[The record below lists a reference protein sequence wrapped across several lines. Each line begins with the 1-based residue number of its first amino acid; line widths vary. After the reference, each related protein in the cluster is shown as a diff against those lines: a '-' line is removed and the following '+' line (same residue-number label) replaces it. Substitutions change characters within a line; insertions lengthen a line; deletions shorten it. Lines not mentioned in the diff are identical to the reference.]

1 MAEVEVRVRD
11 ATNSTG
17 TTALSAAYEVRYQMV
32 PNGTGTGSFKL
43 TNADVGSVAEGTV
56 VQFLLGGTPVMSARV
71 KSTVPTL
78 VSVNDED
85 VEGTLFQC
93 ERLQAHAFAKS
104 VVHPPPGVIG
114 IDPPVDERRMAW
126 YGPDYDPTPDGWTT
140 ATVISAQGWSADW
153 WVGQPSGWDDPDA
166 DWIWGPSGTV
176 EEADVGFCLF
186 RKVVGVTAGPLSL
199 SWSGDNLA
207 AAYINGR
214 RVGVQGDFR
223 QKQVYDFTAM
233 DTGNLLLCFTGE
245 NSGGPAGVI
254 WSLRAGR
261 EGAVVARSGSDTSV
275 LEIGVGAAPPVYLGK
290 MVEAAI
296 EGNDLAED
304 WGRTFTE
311 SADSNSDP
319 FDWPGDIA
327 LRIGDTVESV
337 IKQFT
342 DVYVDRSISVSGTD
356 FGLVNKGTL
365 PTTSS
370 LVLEYGTT
378 DANITDLQWDVVP
391 AEFTAL
397 EVRCEDGWFT
407 RPATPPA
414 DATWG
419 TLELGQQ
426 SRSVAEEIA
435 DGMLALYGVDQLTA
449 SFKFLPND
457 SSEWPFTAFG
467 EWSLLNVPDP
477 DGGTTAQKVASIT
490 VIGDEDGDA
499 EFLVEVGSLV
509 EDRVAWLER
518 AIARN
523 APSLGG
529 RAAAAA
535 GAVRAPAAPS
545 STVSDGV
552 QQLFGTL
559 AGQPAGTEL
568 AGPTNLQ
575 RTARVDRLRLEGDI
589 TTATGDTVAV
599 VKLNGSTVATLTIT
613 TSVGRDV
620 ELIGATWL
628 TTDEIT
634 VQCTSDGGHVNV
646 ALFAETSEVVGY

>member
-1 MAEVEVRVRD
+1 MADVEVRVRNT
-11 ATNSTG
+11 ANTTG
-17 TTALSAAYEVRYQMV
+17 TTTLSNAYDVRFQIV
-32 PNGTGTGSFKL
+32 PNGKGTGSFKL
-43 TNADVGSVAEGTV
+43 ANGDVGSIGAGTV
-56 VQFLLGGTPVMSARV
+56 VQFLLGGTPQMSARV

-85 VEGTLFQC
+85 IEGTLFVC
-93 ERLQAHAFAKS
+93 ERLQAHAFEKS
-104 VVHPPPGVIG
+104 VVHPPPGVVS
-114 IDPPVDERRMAW
+114 IDPPIDERRMAW

-140 ATVISAQGWSADW
+140 ATVISSQGWSADW

-176 EEADVGFCLF
+176 AEADVGFCLF

-199 SWSGDNLA
+199 TWSGDNLA
-207 AAYINGR
+207 AAYINGQ

-233 DTGNLLLCFTGE
+233 ETGNLLLCFTGE

-261 EGAVVARSGSDTSV
+261 EGAVIARSGSDTSV
-275 LEIGVGAAPPVYLGK
+275 LEIGLGAAPPVYLGK
-290 MVEAAI
+290 MVEAAT
-296 EGNDLAED
+296 EGNDLAEA

-311 SADSNSDP
+311 YLDSDGEP
-319 FDWPGDIA
+319 FDWPGDLA
-327 LRIGDTVESV
+327 LRIGDTVDSV

-342 DVYVDRSISVSGTD
+342 DIYVDRSISVSGTD

-365 PTTSS
+365 QTTSS

-378 DANITDLQWDVVP
+378 DANLTDLQWDVVP

-397 EVRCEDGWFT
+397 RVRCEDGWFT
-407 RPATPPA
+407 RPASPPT
-414 DATWG
+414 DAVWG

-426 SRSVAEEIA
+426 SRAVAQDIA
-435 DGMLALYGVDQLTA
+435 DGMLTLYGVDQLTA
-449 SFKFLPND
+449 SFTLLPND
-457 SSEWPFTAFG
+457 SSEWPFTAFD

-490 VIGDEDGDA
+490 VQGDEDGDA

-509 EDRVAWLER
+509 EDRIAWLER
-518 AIARN
+518 AVARN

-535 GAVRAPAAPS
+535 GSVKAPAAPS
-545 STVSDGV
+545 LRVADGV

-559 AGQPAGTEL
+559 AGQSIGDLT
-568 AGPTNLQ
+568 AGPTRIQ
-575 RTARVDRLRLEGDI
+575 RPARVDRLVMQGDETDAI
-589 TTATGDTVAV
+589 GDTVAV
-599 VKLNGSTVATLTIT
+599 VKLNGTTVATLTLT

-620 ELIGATWL
+620 ALIGDTWL
-628 TTDEIT
+628 TTDQIT
-634 VQCTSDGGHVNV
+634 ADCTDGGHVNV